1 MHLKCKLQEKN
12 EGGEGSVD
20 EAINNISNVYK
31 RMYVMECTGEFKIY
45 GKDNLNDTIQEHDK
59 TLKLNPR

>member
-12 EGGEGSVD
+12 QGREGSVD

-31 RMYVMECTGEFKIY
+31 RIYVMECTGEFKSY
-45 GKDNLNDTIQEHDK
+45 GKDYLNDTIQEHDK
-59 TLKLNPR
+59 TLKLHPR